1 MTLSNKTL
9 IFIFFL
15 ALIIRIPI
23 VITSG
28 DRTLENEFCVLVH
41 NLLND
46 HGYSFF
52 SVDNNG
58 EIVQHIVHNPRASL
72 PTATIPPVYPLFL
85 AGMCFVFGTGLDV
98 VILIEII
105 QALIGAMC
113 CIVLYWIVAFKF
125 NKTSAFVSALL
136 FCFYPIL
143 VYLCGQISA
152 ANVYVFINLV
162 LLFLLFKGEKTG
174 KTRWFFLAGLAF
186 GLLLLSRAEVI
197 LYAPFIL
204 LWISLVLCTSRAKR
218 ISVFA
223 VAALIV
229 WAPWAYRNYKRFD
242 AFVPLTT
249 QGGYNLWQGQNPQAT
264 GTRSQYTDPPFQISP
279 EKREKILSLQ
289 PGVRY
294 ELELDKIY
302 MNEALMFM
310 TKHPTEVLKLALRKF
325 VFYWGYYWGIK
336 FTYPGARSVAYW
348 LPWFILLPFF
358 MIGLIHSIKDVR
370 KYCLFHLYFILSTL
384 IAMLF
389 FVIPRYRL
397 FILPLIFPF
406 AVEGFFCFL
415 TYCAR
420 SFLPTY
426 TNRRPVRHQY

>member
-1 MTLSNKTL
+1 LTVSNKTL

-23 VITSG
+23 IIVSG
-28 DRTLENEFCVLVH
+28 DRTLENEFYVLVH
-41 NLLND
+41 NMLSD

-52 SVDNNG
+52 SVDKSG
-58 EIVQHIVHNPRASL
+58 EIVQHIVRDPKASL

-85 AGMCFVFGTGLDV
+85 VGMCSVFGTGLEAI
-98 VILIEII
+98 ILIKII

-113 CIVLYWIVAFKF
+113 CIVLYWIVALKF
-125 NKTSAFVSALL
+125 NERLAFASALL

-162 LLFLLFKGEKTG
+162 LLLLLFKGEETG
-174 KTRWFFLAGLAF
+174 KVRWFFLAGLAF

-197 LYAPFIL
+197 LFAPFIL
-204 LWISLVLCTSRAKR
+204 LWICLVIRTRRAKM
-218 ISVFA
+218 ISAFA
-223 VAALIV
+223 VAAIIV
-229 WAPWAYRNYKRFD
+229 WSPWGFRNYKRFD

-249 QGGYNLWQGQNPQAT
+249 QGGFNLWQGQNLQAT
-264 GTRSQYTDPPFQISP
+264 GTRSQYTDPPFQISLKKNL
-279 EKREKILSLQ
+279 EILSLQ
-289 PGVRY
+289 PSMTY
-294 ELELDKIY
+294 ELELDRIY
-302 MNEALMFM
+302 MNEALAFM
-310 TKHPTEVLKLALRKF
+310 KNHPTKVLKLALRKF
-325 VFYWGYYWGIK
+325 IFYWGYYWGIK
-336 FTYPGARSVAYW
+336 FTYPGARAVAYW

-358 MIGLIHSIKDVR
+358 IIGLIHSIRDVR

-384 IAMLF
+384 IAMVF

-397 FILPLIFPF
+397 FMLPLVFPF
-406 AVEGFFCFL
+406 AVKGFFDFF

-426 TNRRPVRHQY
+426 TNRRPVHHQY

>member
-1 MTLSNKTL
+1 MSKKTL

-28 DRTLENEFCVLVH
+28 DKTLENEFCVLVH
-41 NLLND
+41 NLLNN

-52 SVDNNG
+52 SVDNNE
-58 EIVQHIVHNPRASL
+58 EIVQHIIHNPRASL

-113 CIVLYWIVAFKF
+113 CIILYWIVALKF
-125 NKTSAFVSALL
+125 NERSAFVSALL

-152 ANVYVFINLV
+152 ANAYVFINLV
-162 LLFLLFKGEKTG
+162 LLFLLFKGEKTE

-197 LYAPFIL
+197 VYAPFII
-204 LWISLVLCTSRAKR
+204 LWISLVLCTNRAKR
-218 ISVFA
+218 ISAFA

-229 WAPWAYRNYKRFD
+229 WAPWVYRNYRRFD

-279 EKREKILSLQ
+279 EKREKILSLR
-289 PGVRY
+289 PDVRY

-325 VFYWGYYWGIK
+325 IFYWGYYWGIK

-358 MIGLIHSIKDVR
+358 MIGLIHSMRDVR
-370 KYCLFHLYFILSTL
+370 KYYLFYLYFILSTL

-406 AVEGFFCFL
+406 AAEGFFYLF

-420 SFLPTY
+420 NFLPTY
-426 TNRRPVRHQY
+426 TNRRPVHPPY